1 MPKELIIP
9 AQDQAIYDGWHF
21 SPGVR
26 VGDTIY
32 VSGQVGV
39 NEKHEPADGIEA
51 QTRLA
56 FQNLERVLAKAGAT
70 LADVVEMTTFHIN
83 LQADLAGF
91 TKVKDEFLPDKY
103 PAWTPVGTTELA
115 LPGLL
120 VEIRAT
126 ACLGAGG

>member
-1 MPKELIIP
+1 MPKKLIVP
-9 AQDQAIYDGWHF
+9 AQDQVIYDGWHF

-56 FQNLERVLAKAGAT
+56 FQNLERVLAEAGA
-70 LADVVEMTTFHIN
+70 TFHIN

-91 TKVKDEFLPDKY
+91 TKVKDEFLPGNY
-103 PAWTPVGTTELA
+103 PAWTAVGTTELA

>member
-1 MPKELIIP
+1 MPKELIVP
-9 AQDQAIYDGWHF
+9 AQDQVIYDGWHF

-26 VGDTIY
+26 IGDTIY

-51 QTRLA
+51 QARLA
-56 FQNLERVLAKAGAT
+56 FQNLERVLAEAGAT
-70 LADVVEMTTFHIN
+70 LGDVVEITTFHIN
-83 LQADLAGF
+83 LQAEIAGF
-91 TKVKDEFLPDKY
+91 SKVKDEFFPGDY
-103 PAWTPVGTTELA
+103 PAWTAVGTTELV

-126 ACLGAGG
+126 ACLGAGS